1 MWKATL
7 KSTWRWRARDR
18 YLNRKKS
25 LKTKVCC
32 VFSISFSVLLAF
44 SCSTSFL
51 ILFFSQVLQRR
62 FCIRGIPTWP
72 SSCDPRPS
80 RPKGGAPNWWGS
92 VKCWKGPRC
101 RPKRAMLVFAC
112 SYVFCCFLW
121 SAMCPLCFSL
131 WRCSLLTGCDF
142 CDFIVLIVIVIVVV
156 LLIVIVIVVIIVVV
170 VVVIIIIIIII
181 IIPIQPTICITLP
194 SFGRTVCV
202 VGMAHMDGIVRRYTD
217 PNWEEPIG
225 SVKDVEKVF
234 QNKIFKGLAIYCTR
248 NWTRCHD
255 LSSHGFSSRIS
266 WWSH

>member
-1 MWKATL
+1 MAL
-7 KSTWRWRARDR
+7 ESERQIFEQEIIE
-18 YLNRKKS
+18 NKS
-25 LKTKVCC
+25 LLC
-32 VFSISFSVLLAF
+32 FFHFFLRAFSVFLF
-44 SCSTSFL
+44 HTSFL

-92 VKCWKGPRC
+92 VKCWKGPKC
-101 RPKRAMLVFAC
+101 RPKRAMLVFTC
-112 SYVFCCFLW
+112 SYGFCCFLW

-142 CDFIVLIVIVIVVV
+142 CDFIVLIVIVIAVVV
-156 LLIVIVIVVIIVVV
+156 LLIVIVIVIIAVVV
-170 VVVIIIIIIII
+170 VVIII

-234 QNKIFKGLAIYCTR
+234 QKNLQR
-248 NWTRCHD
+248 
-255 LSSHGFSSRIS
+255 SSYILY
-266 WWSH
+266 